1 MNLLVC
7 FRGLLYKAA
16 FFTTITKRLNLAIKL
31 VHFSTEANN
40 ENAVFNAMDEIY
52 NLEAEVILLH
62 IKKENIE
69 IILNQVLF

>member
-1 MNLLVC
+1 
-7 FRGLLYKAA
+7 
-16 FFTTITKRLNLAIKL
+16 
-31 VHFSTEANN
+31 
-40 ENAVFNAMDEIY
+40 MDEIY

>member
-1 MNLLVC
+1 MSVSEDYS
-7 FRGLLYKAA
+7 YKAA

-52 NLEAEVILLH
+52 NQEAEVILLH